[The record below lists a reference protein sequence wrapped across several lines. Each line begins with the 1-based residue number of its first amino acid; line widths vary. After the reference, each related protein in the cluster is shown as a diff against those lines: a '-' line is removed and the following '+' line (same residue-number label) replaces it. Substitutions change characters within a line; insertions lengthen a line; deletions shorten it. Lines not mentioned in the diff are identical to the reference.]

1 LVGFYHVWNF
11 VLLVILN
18 FNEIDYIKLSMKWS
32 YLYLNDF
39 TVNAS
44 ILINPVQNCKKYSW
58 LAPKFYW
65 DEFETAYENS
75 NGVAF
80 LNCNLLTCSNLLIY
94 SFGFVIAKMNTFA

>member
-1 LVGFYHVWNF
+1 
-11 VLLVILN
+11 
-18 FNEIDYIKLSMKWS
+18 
-32 YLYLNDF
+32 
-39 TVNAS
+39 
-44 ILINPVQNCKKYSW
+44 VQNCKKYSWLAPKLIQTMTDKKYSW